1 MVHIFDGAKLVNQTI
16 NADGSYTLEIEF
28 VLNSGEEYHGKI
40 DDLVLFGY
48 NDVTGR
54 DYLEYSL
61 LFTEDGKTD
70 LGKVTRKDLGNGV
83 FVYTINLS
91 KEDYMQC
98 LTDIVCGIDVHYS
111 TYINDEMVKKSYQTI
126 ELEIN

>member
-98 LTDIVCGIDVHYS
+98 LADIVCGIDVHYS